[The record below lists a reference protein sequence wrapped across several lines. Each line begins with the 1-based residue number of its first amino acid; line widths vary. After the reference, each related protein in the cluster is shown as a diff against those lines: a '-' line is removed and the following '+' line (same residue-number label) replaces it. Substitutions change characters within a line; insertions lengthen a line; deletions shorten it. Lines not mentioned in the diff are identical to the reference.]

1 MWGFVGMTLQGNFEW
16 VDVGDFSSFR
26 ILSHRS
32 SRHAIFES
40 SNGFDSRF
48 SAPSVRFGWV
58 GHLIFMIDLQ
68 QPITREEFV
77 M

>member
-1 MWGFVGMTLQGNFEW
+1 MTLWGNFEW
-16 VDVGDFSSFR
+16 VDIGDFSSFR
-26 ILSHRS
+26 IPPHRS

-58 GHLIFMIDLQ
+58 GLLVFVIDLQ
-68 QPITREEFV
+68 QPITRDEFV
-77 M
+77 I

>member
-1 MWGFVGMTLQGNFEW
+1 MMLRGNFEW
-16 VDVGDFSSFR
+16 VDLGDFSSFR
-26 ILSHRS
+26 IPPHWS

-48 SAPSVRFGWV
+48 STPFVRFGWV
-58 GHLIFMIDLQ
+58 GLLIFKIDLQ